1 MSKCGLKI
9 LVKYIETWNLRNDY
23 MFYYQINANVK
34 NTSWK
39 KKMTKLFNT
48 VILIYFLK
56 SEKWGREEDGY
67 KGRIKS

>member
-1 MSKCGLKI
+1 MIICFITKL
-9 LVKYIETWNLRNDY
+9 
-23 MFYYQINANVK
+23 NANVK

>member
-1 MSKCGLKI
+1 MIICFITKL
-9 LVKYIETWNLRNDY
+9 
-23 MFYYQINANVK
+23 NANVK

-56 SEKWGREEDGY
+56 SEKLGRREEDGY